1 MSWKYY
7 KNGKLEAESDDF
19 PETIEDAVIELQE
32 NGHDVSDCVIE
43 PESMTDLELYL
54 SGTGSDDDI
63 ASCDDNWSPDYPPE
77 EEEYEDT
84 MMFKPLNDK
93 ELKALDKYFEILKGS
108 TLKTSPDFIDKLNK
122 RISKIAIKQ
131 SRFERF
137 KAWCNKWTDKEVSYL
152 IGWLFILYLMVGV
165 VKYEPSILN
174 VILWPFI

>member
-7 KNGKLEAESDDF
+7 KNGELVEESIDS

-54 SGTGSDDDI
+54 SGTGDDDDI

-77 EEEYEDT
+77 EREYETT
-84 MMFKPLNDK
+84 MMFKPLSVNED
-93 ELKALDKYFEILKGS
+93 LILKEHFQNLKKDI
-108 TLKTSPDFIDKLNK
+108 LKTSPDFIDKLNK

-137 KAWCNKWTDKEVSYL
+137 KSWCNKWTDKEVSYL